1 MTQIDFYTH
10 VGNKLNVACRLA
22 AKAHAQGLQVAVM
35 CPDAAVAQGFD
46 RMLWTV
52 APLAFVPHCSASH
65 PLAAR
70 TPVVID
76 HEGLFNAQPPN
87 PQLPHDQV
95 LLNLRE
101 EWPPVFSRFQ
111 RLIEI
116 VSTDDAD
123 RAGARA
129 RFKFYR
135 DRGYDIRSHDLSATQ
150 SSAHAQT

>member
-22 AKAHAQGLQVAVM
+22 AKAYAQGLRVAVL
-35 CPDAAVAQGFD
+35 CPDAATAQQFD
-46 RMLWTV
+46 RMLWS
-52 APLAFVPHCSASH
+52 ASPLAFVPHCSAAH

-70 TPVVID
+70 TPIVVD
-76 HEGLFNAQPPN
+76 HEGVTP
-87 PQLPHDQV
+87 PHDEV
-95 LLNLRE
+95 LLNLRD

-116 VSTDDAD
+116 VSQGDAD
-123 RAGARA
+123 RASARA

-135 DRGYDIRSHDLSATQ
+135 DRGYEIRSHDLSAT
-150 SSAHAQT
+150 AA

>member
-10 VGNKLNVACRLA
+10 VGNKLGVACRLA
-22 AKAHAQGLQVAVM
+22 AKAHAQGLRVAVL
-35 CPDAAVAQGFD
+35 CADATTAQSVD
-46 RMLWTV
+46 RMLWT
-52 APLAFVPHCSASH
+52 ASPLAFVPHCQASH

-76 HEGLFNAQPPN
+76 HEGVAPA
-87 PQLPHDQV
+87 HDEV
-95 LLNLRE
+95 LLNLRA

-116 VSTDDAD
+116 VSQDDGD
-123 RAGARA
+123 RADARA

-135 DRGYDIRSHDLSATQ
+135 DRGYEIRTHDLSRVEA
-150 SSAHAQT
+150 